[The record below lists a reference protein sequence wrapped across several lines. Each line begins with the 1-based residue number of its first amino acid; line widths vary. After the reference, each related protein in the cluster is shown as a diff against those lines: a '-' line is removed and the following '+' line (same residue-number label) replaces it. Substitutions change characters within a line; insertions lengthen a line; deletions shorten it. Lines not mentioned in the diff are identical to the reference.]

1 MKILKC
7 CCLVIVLSALSACAS
22 LVVGGGGSNTQQSG
36 VSQNDARLTNAV
48 VSAFVND
55 ASVPAFDIQV
65 QSHSGVVTLNG
76 YVANTSIRRRA
87 VTLAESVK
95 GVQQVRNYL
104 KIR

>member
-7 CCLVIVLSALSACAS
+7 CCLLIVLSALSACAS
-22 LVVGGGGSNTQQSG
+22 LVVGGGGNTQQSG
-36 VSQNDARLTNAV
+36 VSQADARLTNAV

-87 VTLAESVK
+87 VILAESVQ